1 MERKDATWLFDPID
15 CNDDCYDFE
24 IKKREETELVSLGTT
39 HVKGRFNSIKIKL
52 TTSSLKKSFERS
64 SEDSSLSKKKAQ
76 DPRTWDWPLL
86 GRGRNAGLRTP
97 DPRPRTHNTSSYPIL
112 ALCKGTY
119 ISIFSSEKFLA
130 SSREQ
135 CKRSLPYFTLF
146 ALRNFSPRSCI
157 LQLYTILDVY

>member
-52 TTSSLKKSFERS
+52 TTSSLKKSFERA

-76 DPRTWDWPLL
+76 DPRTWD
-86 GRGRNAGLRTP
+86 
-97 DPRPRTHNTSSYPIL
+97 
-112 ALCKGTY
+112 
-119 ISIFSSEKFLA
+119 
-130 SSREQ
+130 
-135 CKRSLPYFTLF
+135 
-146 ALRNFSPRSCI
+146 
-157 LQLYTILDVY
+157 